1 MANRYA
7 GDRFAFF
14 LAGLGIGAVL
24 ALLFAPQSGEE
35 TREMINQKVEQG
47 KEYVN
52 EHSKTVR
59 RKAEDLV
66 TEGRRRAEDLKGKA
80 NDLADRAGFSRPFE
94 T

>member
-1 MANRYA
+1 MAHKSVGNGIAY
-7 GDRFAFF
+7 FM
-14 LAGLGIGAVL
+14 AGLGIGAVI

-35 TREMINQKVEQG
+35 MREMLGQRVEQG

-52 EHSKTVR
+52 EQSKAVR
-59 RKAEDLV
+59 RRAEDLV

>member
-1 MANRYA
+1 MANRCA

-14 LAGLGIGAVL
+14 LAGLGIGAVM

-35 TREMINQKVEQG
+35 TREMISQRVEQG

-52 EHSKTVR
+52 EQSKAVR
-59 RKAEDLV
+59 RRAEDLV

>member
-1 MANRYA
+1 M
-7 GDRFAFF
+7 
-14 LAGLGIGAVL
+14 AGLGIGAVI

-35 TREMINQKVEQG
+35 MREMLGQRVEQG

-52 EHSKTVR
+52 EQSKAVR
-59 RKAEDLV
+59 RRAEDLV